1 MSLGA
6 LSEYAVRLAPVA
18 LTLSMALFFQ
28 MAVEGVFLPQP
39 VITPIPENVE
49 EGPSLLLTPT
59 PYINSLVVVAAMFVG
74 SFALIA
80 LLRFRRLV
88 RTLVITVFSLVA
100 LTTGMFYMILLTDLS
115 LEAMLAISIAFS
127 AAAALAVSSKSET
140 AGLLACSYVASA
152 SGVIIG
158 SSIPF
163 WTSLVLLVAISVYD
177 LLVVFKGHLRTLG
190 EVDTSSLKGLVVDFR
205 GVTIGL
211 GDLFFYTVLYS
222 FAMTNLGS
230 IPAAAA
236 AAGLLT
242 GYAATLR
249 LARKRPVFPGLPVTI
264 LTALFFSFTVYFV
277 L

>member
-28 MAVEGVFLPQP
+28 MVVEGVFLPQP
-39 VITPIPENVE
+39 VITPIPEKVE
-49 EGPSLLLTPT
+49 EGPSLLLTPA
-59 PYINSLVVVAAMFVG
+59 PYINSLMVVAAMFVG

-100 LTTGMFYMILLTDLS
+100 LTTCMFYMILLTDLS
-115 LEAMLAISIAFS
+115 LEAMLALSTAFS
-127 AAAALAVSSKSET
+127 AAAALAVVSKSET

-163 WTSLVLLVAISVYD
+163 WTSLVMLVAISVYD

-190 EVDTSSLKGLVVDFR
+190 EVDTSTLKGLVVDFR
-205 GVTIGL
+205 GVAIGL

-222 FAMTNLGS
+222 FAMTNLGTV
-230 IPAAAA
+230 PAAAA
-236 AAGLLT
+236 VAGLLT

-249 LARKRPVFPGLPVTI
+249 LARQRPVFPGLPLTI
-264 LTALFFSFTVYFV
+264 LTALFFGFTVYFV